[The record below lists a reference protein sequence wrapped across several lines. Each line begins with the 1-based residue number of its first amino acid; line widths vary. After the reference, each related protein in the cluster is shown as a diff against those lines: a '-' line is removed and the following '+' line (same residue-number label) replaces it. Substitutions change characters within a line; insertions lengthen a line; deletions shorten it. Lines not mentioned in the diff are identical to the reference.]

1 MSGLL
6 VSCGN
11 DMAEINAFVFDTNA
25 PIEVSTGVTMQLSDE
40 GIKRYVLN
48 TPRIEKFIIEEEEL
62 YKFPIGFE
70 LLTYDTLGNE
80 VSRIVAKQG
89 TMKQQLGEIVLRDS
103 VRIRNANNESLETE
117 LLYVFIEQDS
127 IFTDLPVT
135 VSSLAGRLTGKFGLT
150 SDLNFTEYRM
160 NKVHGELETK
170 EIYDEQETE

>member
-1 MSGLL
+1 
-6 VSCGN
+6 
-11 DMAEINAFVFDTNA
+11 
-25 PIEVSTGVTMQLSDE
+25 MQLSDE

-70 LLTYDTLGNE
+70 LLTYDTAGIE
-80 VSRIVAKQG
+80 VSRIVAKRG

-117 LLYVFIEQDS
+117 MLYVFIEQDS

-135 VSSLAGRLTGKFGLT
+135 VSSLAGTLTGKFGLT

-160 NKVHGELETK
+160 IKVHGELETR